1 VYSRARSKGWS
12 AGSRLRVWR
21 WTDVPGVCCCDA
33 VRVSALIFYVES
45 HVSLQSSLVTCKVG
59 NKTYHD
65 GRLHFQ
71 VPLKHRIF
79 KRVQKTYRPAAA
91 GRFTP
96 HSWPNVFHM
105 SKIRVT
111 LPSFLFKLH
120 ELAYPSLFAPT
131 TAMSSVRPMTPADLL
146 KFNPCNLDHLTE
158 TYNIGFYLDYFSKWP
173 ELCMVIEAPHGEI
186 EGYSQYHLPLTPLYY
201 PQLTHPSPRQTRIL
215 PLRRTLYTLRP
226 HLPSLHE
233 TIPKLPPLA
242 RPHNLPNNLP
252 FLTPPGPRNRPLL
265 LPRNNRKPRKRLVRR
280 PLRASRKYSCDRT
293 VQENGLFR
301 V

>member
-1 VYSRARSKGWS
+1 
-12 AGSRLRVWR
+12 
-21 WTDVPGVCCCDA
+21 
-33 VRVSALIFYVES
+33 
-45 HVSLQSSLVTCKVG
+45 
-59 NKTYHD
+59 
-65 GRLHFQ
+65 
-71 VPLKHRIF
+71 
-79 KRVQKTYRPAAA
+79 
-91 GRFTP
+91 
-96 HSWPNVFHM
+96 M

-186 EGYSQYHLPLTPLYY
+186 EGYSQYSLPLTPLYY

-215 PLRRTLYTLRP
+215 PLRRTLHTLRP

-242 RPHNLPNNLP
+242 RPHNLSNNLLL
-252 FLTPPGPRNRPLL
+252 LTPLGPCNRPLL
-265 LPRNNRKPRKRLVRR
+265 LPRNNRKPRECLVRR
-280 PLRASRKYSCDRT
+280 SVRARRKHSCNRT
-293 VQENGLFR
+293 LQENGVFG